1 MLMEEAIKVARKGL
15 NAAISKTVLLFTALF
30 ILIPPLYRPFIVIQV

>member
-1 MLMEEAIKVARKGL
+1 MLMDEPIKVVRKRL
-15 NAAISKTVLLFTALF
+15 NAVINRTVLLFTALF